1 MIMKSLLSRRSAV
14 AAALGASAAATL
26 TVAGTASAQPE
37 SGRGDHGAESRV
49 RHNKRVAVAFMDLAF
64 NKKNPQAAVDR
75 YVGASTS
82 STTRRPRTA
91 RSRSSRT

>member
-1 MIMKSLLSRRSAV
+1 M
-14 AAALGASAAATL
+14 
-26 TVAGTASAQPE
+26 
-37 SGRGDHGAESRV
+37 